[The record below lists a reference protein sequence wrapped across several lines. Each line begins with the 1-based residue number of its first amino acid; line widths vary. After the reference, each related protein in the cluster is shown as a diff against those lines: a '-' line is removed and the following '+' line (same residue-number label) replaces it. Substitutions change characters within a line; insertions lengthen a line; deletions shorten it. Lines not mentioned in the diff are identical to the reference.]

1 MIRPLLLLL
10 LSLLALPFT
19 SVASEKPLPP
29 DEAFRFSAKAI
40 DAHTI
45 QAEWKLAPGYYLYRH
60 KVRFESDNRGV
71 TLGEATLPKGKEKT
85 DEFLGDIEA
94 YYDRLIIEIP
104 VERSPGTSTNRLTL
118 TAYSQGCSETLG
130 LCYPP
135 HEQKVEITLPPLPI
149 PDKPVQSALP
159 SLAPISSDLAWGEQQ
174 EELLEPEQAFAF
186 SAEVRDANTA
196 VARWQIAEGYYL
208 YGSKFHFTVT
218 DPARITT
225 GEAQLPT
232 GKRKN
237 DEFFGEMEVY
247 YRDVEATVP
256 LNRAQSGPATITFQ
270 AGFQGCSETLG
281 VCYPPMS
288 QTVKLEL
295 PAITGSNSTPVPAV
309 ATKPVANPPPLSE
322 QDSLANSIATGSTI
336 LIIVTFFGLGLLLA
350 FTPCVFPMIPIL
362 SGIIIGQGDSIT
374 TRRAFIISLVY
385 VLAMALT
392 YTVAG
397 VIAGLFGENLQ
408 ATFQNPWILVAF
420 SFVFVLLAL
429 SMFGFY
435 ELQMPGFLQSKL
447 AEISNRQRSGTLTG
461 VAAMGFL
468 SALIVG
474 PCVAAPLMGALIYI
488 GQTGDAVLGGL
499 ALFALSLGMG
509 APLLAVGTSAGK
521 LLPKAGPWMDAIKA
535 VFGVM
540 LLAVAIWM
548 LERIIPPAAAMVLW
562 ALLFIISAIYM
573 GALEKSTPGWS
584 RLWKGTGIALLI
596 YGALLLTGAAAG
608 GKDVMQ
614 PLRGV
619 FVSAGTGVAGTG
631 THAAFRKIKSVQDL
645 QRELAAA
652 SQQGRPVMLDFYAD
666 WCVSCKEL
674 EKYTFT
680 DPTVVAALS
689 AANTLLLQADV
700 TANDAQD
707 KELLR
712 KFGLIGPPA
721 ILFFGTD
728 KQERRN
734 YRVIGFMDAETFRD
748 HLKQALY

>member
-1 MIRPLLLLL
+1 MLRLLLL

-19 SVASEKPLPP
+19 SAVSEQPLPP
-29 DEAFRFSAKAI
+29 DEAFRFSAEAI
-40 DAHTI
+40 DANTI
-45 QAEWKLAPGYYLYRH
+45 RAEWKLAPGYYLYRH
-60 KVRFESDNRGV
+60 KVSFESGTEGI

-85 DEFLGDIEA
+85 DEFFGDIET
-94 YYDRLIIEIP
+94 YYDRLIVEIP
-104 VERSPGTSTNRLTL
+104 VERGSSAGNTLTL
-118 TAYSQGCSETLG
+118 IAHSQGCSEPLG

-135 HEQKVEITLPPLPI
+135 HEQKVEITLPPLPAAN
-149 PDKPVQSALP
+149 KPAQSTLP
-159 SLAPISSDLAWGEQQ
+159 SLAPASTGLLGWRKQQ
-174 EELLEPEQAFAF
+174 EELLEPDKAFAF
-186 SAEVRDANTA
+186 NVEVRDANTIL
-196 VARWQIAEGYYL
+196 ARWQIAEGYYL
-208 YGSKFHFTVT
+208 YGNKFHFTVT
-218 DPARITT
+218 DANGITA
-225 GEAQLPT
+225 GEAQLPA
-232 GKRKN
+232 GKKIN
-237 DEFFGEMEVY
+237 DEFFGEMDVY
-247 YRDVEATVP
+247 YHNAEIVVP
-256 LNRAQSGPATITFQ
+256 LNRTQSGPVSITFQ

-288 QTVKLEL
+288 KTVKLDL
-295 PAITGSNSTPVPAV
+295 PAVTGITGNSLAQPVA
-309 ATKPVANPPPLSE
+309 AKPVSSPPPLSE
-322 QDSLANSIATGSTI
+322 QDNLANSIATGSTI

-374 TRRAFIISLVY
+374 TRRAFMISLVY

-408 ATFQNPWILVAF
+408 ATFQNPWILVTF

-435 ELQMPGFLQSKL
+435 ELQMPSFLQSKL
-447 AEISNRQRSGTLTG
+447 TEVSNRQRGGTLTG
-461 VAAMGFL
+461 VAVMGFL

-509 APLLAVGTSAGK
+509 APLLALGTSAGK
-521 LLPKAGPWMDAIKA
+521 LLPKAGPWMDTIKA
-535 VFGVM
+535 VFGVL

-548 LERIIPPAAAMVLW
+548 LERILPPAIAMLLW

-573 GALEKSTPGWS
+573 GALEKSPPGWS
-584 RLWKGTGIALLI
+584 RLWKGTGIVLLI

-619 FVSAGTGVAGTG
+619 FVSAGTD
-631 THAAFRKIKSVQDL
+631 HAETTAHATFRKIKSVQDL
-645 QRELAAA
+645 QRELSAA

-674 EKYTFT
+674 EKYTFS
-680 DPTVVAALS
+680 DPTVIKALA

-700 TANDAQD
+700 TANDARD
-707 KELLR
+707 KELLK

-721 ILFFGTD
+721 ILFFGSD
-728 KQERRN
+728 EQERKN
-734 YRVIGFMDAETFRD
+734 YRVIGFMDAKTFTV
-748 HLKQALY
+748 HLEGALQ

>member
-1 MIRPLLLLL
+1 MLRLLLL

-19 SVASEKPLPP
+19 SAVSEEPLPP
-29 DEAFRFSAKAI
+29 DEAFRFSAIAI
-40 DAHTI
+40 DTNTI
-45 QAEWKLAPGYYLYRH
+45 QAEWKLAQGYYLYRH
-60 KVRFESDNRGV
+60 RVSFESGTPEI

-85 DEFLGDIEA
+85 DEFFGDIET
-94 YYDRLIIEIP
+94 YYDRLTVEIP
-104 VERSPGTSTNRLTL
+104 IERNSGAANTLTL
-118 TAYSQGCSETLG
+118 IAHSQGCSEPLG

-135 HEQKVEITLPPLPI
+135 HEQKVEITLPPLPA
-149 PDKPVQSALP
+149 PDKPAQSTLP
-159 SLAPISSDLAWGEQQ
+159 SLAPINNGLAWGEPQ
-174 EELLEPEQAFAF
+174 EEQLLEPDQAFAF
-186 SAEVRDANTA
+186 SAELRDANTV

-208 YGSKFHFTVT
+208 YGSKFHFTIT
-218 DPARITT
+218 DANGITL
-225 GEAQLPT
+225 GEAQLPA
-232 GKRKN
+232 GKKKN

-247 YRDVEATVP
+247 YHNVEATIP
-256 LNRAQSGPATITFQ
+256 LNRAQSGLTSIKFQ

-288 QTVKLEL
+288 KTVKLEL
-295 PAITGSNSTPVPAV
+295 PATTGIDN
-309 ATKPVANPPPLSE
+309 ATTQLQLPTAKPISSPPLTE
-322 QDSLANSIATGSTI
+322 QDSLASSIATGSTI
-336 LIIVTFFGLGLLLA
+336 LIIITFFGLGLLLA

-374 TRRAFIISLVY
+374 TRRAFTISLVY

-392 YTVAG
+392 YTIAG

-408 ATFQNPWILVAF
+408 ATFQNPWILVTF

-435 ELQMPGFLQSKL
+435 ELQMPSFLQSKL
-447 AEISNRQRSGTLTG
+447 TEVSNRQQGGTLTG
-461 VAAMGFL
+461 VAVMGFL

-488 GQTGDAVLGGL
+488 GQTGDAILGGL

-509 APLLAVGTSAGK
+509 APLLAIGTSAGK

-535 VFGVM
+535 VFGIM

-548 LERIIPPAAAMVLW
+548 LERILPPALAMLLW
-562 ALLFIISAIYM
+562 AMLFIISAVYM
-573 GALEKSTPGWS
+573 GALEKSPPGWS
-584 RLWKGTGIALLI
+584 RLWKGSGIVLLI

-619 FVSAGTGVAGTG
+619 LVSAGAGYPGAG
-631 THAAFRKIKSVQDL
+631 THATFRKIKSVQDL
-645 QRELAAA
+645 QHELAAA

-666 WCVSCKEL
+666 WCVSCKEF
-674 EKYTFT
+674 EKYTFS
-680 DPTVVAALS
+680 DPAVTAALT

-700 TANDAQD
+700 TANDTVD
-707 KELLR
+707 KELLK
-712 KFGLIGPPA
+712 KFGVIGPPA
-721 ILFFGTD
+721 ILFFGPD
-728 KQERRN
+728 KQERKN
-734 YRVIGFMDAETFRD
+734 YRVIGFMNAETFSS
-748 HLKQALY
+748 HLKQALQ